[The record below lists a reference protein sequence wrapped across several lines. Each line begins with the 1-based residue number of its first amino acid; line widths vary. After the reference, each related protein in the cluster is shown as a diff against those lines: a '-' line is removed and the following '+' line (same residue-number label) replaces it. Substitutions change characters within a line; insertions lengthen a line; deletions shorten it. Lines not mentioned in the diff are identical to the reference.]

1 MAFILATF
9 DVGDY
14 DAWKEMFDS
23 DPAGR
28 KQAATKHAIFRSID
42 NPSEVFVGVEFPS
55 VDEARSFRERLLSSG
70 ALDRITVKSQPTV
83 VELVDEAS
91 Y

>member
-1 MAFILATF
+1 MAWILGHF

-14 DAWKEMFDS
+14 DAWKPMFDS

-28 KQAATKHAIFRSID
+28 AQTGKGHRVLRSVD
-42 NPSEVFVGVEFPS
+42 NPGEVFVSVEFPS
-55 VDEARSFRERLLSSG
+55 VEDAEAFKERLLASG
-70 ALDRITVKSQPTV
+70 ALDRVTIKLQPTV
-83 VELVDEAS
+83 ADLVDDTR